1 MRAIVWRGSAPMG
14 PEEEFEENS
23 CDLRE
28 EPLRDHGRGNFAEG
42 GKISAL
48 AFGCA
53 AVISAGASGV
63 ARHGGQGCEKGEDGR
78 RRNLRTK

>member
-14 PEEEFEENS
+14 PEEYVDEKS
-23 CDLRE
+23 CDLRDG
-28 EPLRDHGRGNFAEG
+28 PLAKHDRANFAEG
-42 GKISAL
+42 RKISAL

-53 AVISAGASGV
+53 AVISAAASGV

>member
-1 MRAIVWRGSAPMG
+1 MSVPSQFGG
-14 PEEEFEENS
+14 ENS

-28 EPLRDHGRGNFAEG
+28 GPLADHDRVNFAEG

-53 AVISAGASGV
+53 AVISAAASGV
-63 ARHGGQGCEKGEDGR
+63 ARTVARDVR
-78 RRNLRTK
+78 RAKMAEEGI